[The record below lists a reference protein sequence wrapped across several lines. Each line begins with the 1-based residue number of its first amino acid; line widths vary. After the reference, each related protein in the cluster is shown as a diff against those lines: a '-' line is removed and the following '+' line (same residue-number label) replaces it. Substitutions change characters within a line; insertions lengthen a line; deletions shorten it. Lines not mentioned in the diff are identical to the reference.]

1 MIDNF
6 TTPLFLDLLGIYIL
20 MGVSWYIPA
29 SCGQYSFGHAG
40 LMGIAAYLSGA
51 MTTILGLPFFI
62 AIIAGMGMS
71 CLTGVVFGAV
81 GLKSRDVYAAIMT
94 LALAQIAIVVFKA
107 VRATGGIMGFLV
119 TPKVTPL
126 IVWVT
131 VVLCLVFT
139 WRLEKSRLGRTFEA
153 IKSSN
158 IISATL
164 GLNTIYYKIIAFGLG
179 GAMAGLA
186 GVFYAHCI
194 SWIEPHTFTLWLSVL
209 CFTFAIVGGWETMW
223 GAVLGAAGLTILLEV
238 LRFAS
243 IWRPAIYGGLIILVL
258 NFRPSGIITRQNL
271 RDVERLFSNVGGLC
285 LAIRRKNGKR
295 ISVEKV
301 DVD

>member
-6 TTPLFLDLLGIYIL
+6 TTPLFLDLLGIYVL

-29 SCGQYSFGHAG
+29 SCGQFSFGHAG

-51 MTTILGLPFFI
+51 MTTILGFPFYI
-62 AIIAGMGMS
+62 ALIAGTGIS
-71 CLTGVVFGAV
+71 CLAGIVFSAV
-81 GLKSRDVYAAIMT
+81 GLKSKDIYAAIMT

-131 VVLCLVFT
+131 VVICLVFT
-139 WRLEKSRLGRTFEA
+139 WKLEHSRLGRTFEA

-158 IISATL
+158 IVSATL
-164 GLNTIYYKIIAFGLG
+164 GLNTIYFKIIAFGIG

-194 SWIEPHTFTLWLSVL
+194 SWIEPHTFSLWLTVM
-209 CFTFAIVGGWETMW
+209 CFTFAIIGGWETMW
-223 GAVLGAAGLTILLEV
+223 GAVLGAAGLTILLEL
-238 LRFAS
+238 LRFAN
-243 IWRPAIYGGLIILVL
+243 IWRPAIYGALIILVL
-258 NFRPSGIITRQNL
+258 NFRPAGIITRQNL
-271 RDVERLFSNVGGLC
+271 RDVERFFSNV
-285 LAIRRKNGKR
+285 RRIAFGNRAEERK
-295 ISVEKV
+295 EKFV
-301 DVD
+301 RES